1 MKSIAEVLQK
11 FNEQY
16 ENIKKIRGNRQRQ
29 KQPENSARL
38 DRLEAKLSGLIKT
51 MVGQCA
57 NQLLAAYPGHIFVIE
72 NLDLSGC
79 YGQKR
84 MAYRALHHNLERK
97 APCIIVNGAYTS
109 QECPS
114 CHYVSRKNRSG
125 IKFRCRSCG
134 RRSHADVV
142 GGINLLGRSEDK
154 QIGVEDYPSTVKRIL
169 RERNLALRKRQ
180 ESSSGGKSKKAPA
193 PSGPRLTTRASKDSR
208 IASH

>member
-1 MKSIAEVLQK
+1 MCLNVLAATSDGRLLGQELKPK

-16 ENIKKIRGNRQRQ
+16 EKIKEIRANRQRQ
-29 KQPENSARL
+29 KLPENSPRL
-38 DRLEAKLSGLIKT
+38 ERLEAKLSGLIKT

-57 NQLLAAYPGHIFVIE
+57 NQLILAYPSCIFVVE
-72 NLDLSGC
+72 DLDLSGC

-97 APCIIVNGAYTS
+97 ANCQIVNGAYTS

-125 IKFRCRSCG
+125 TKFRCKSCG
-134 RRSHADVV
+134 RKSHADVV

-154 QIGVEDYPSTVKRIL
+154 QINIEDYPSIVKRIL
-169 RERNLALRKRQ
+169 RERNLA
-180 ESSSGGKSKKAPA
+180 
-193 PSGPRLTTRASKDSR
+193 
-208 IASH
+208 